1 MQLLKYKVDEIS
13 QKKTSKKNGERQKE
27 SKEFNS
33 EEALLTNSPRRVA
46 ETNAETW
53 L

>member
-1 MQLLKYKVDEIS
+1 MKFLKR
-13 QKKTSKKNGERQKE
+13 KTSKKNGERQKK

-33 EEALLTNSPRRVA
+33 EEALLTNSPQREA